1 MKKPPS
7 VADAEAFLSQLHQ
20 RLDRFGLSLNEDKT
34 KLIRF
39 GRFARK
45 DCATAGLPK
54 PESFDFLGFTH
65 SCAVLRD
72 RRTFML
78 LRQTSVSRMRRTLHS
93 VKDGVYRN
101 RHRPVGEQKRWL
113 AAVMRGH
120 LNYFAVPGNVI
131 RVSRFHTELGKL
143 WMKALRRRSQRYH
156 FVWARFGQFLRD
168 ALPQP
173 RVVHPW
179 PNKRF
184 DGRHSR

>member
-1 MKKPPS
+1 MGFQRKD
-7 VADAEAFLSQLHQ
+7 DAEAFLSQLHQ

-93 VKDGVYRN
+93 VKDGVYQT
-101 RHRPVGEQKRWL
+101 GI
-113 AAVMRGH
+113 G
-120 LNYFAVPGNVI
+120 
-131 RVSRFHTELGKL
+131 RFHTELGKL
-143 WMKALRRRSQRYH
+143 WMKALRRRSQRYCL
-156 FVWARFGQFLRD
+156 VWARFGQFLRD
-168 ALPQP
+168 ALSQP

-184 DGRHSR
+184 DRSDALATNAKNCFI